1 MSQSYPYSQPQ
12 SAIGT
17 AADRRARFIVRTYN
31 HLFGAIVAFALIEF
45 GLFMSGIADVIAAV
59 VLRGGQLLWF
69 GVLAAFMIVGWLASR
84 YAHTAE
90 SKGVQYLALASY
102 VFVEAL
108 VFVPILWIAER
119 FAPSAIPSAGLVTV
133 VGFAALTGIAFWTR
147 KDFSFLGGILR
158 WGFICALL
166 LMIAGAIFG
175 FQLGVFFSIAL
186 VGLAGAAILY
196 DTSNVIHHFP
206 EDRYVGAALELF
218 ASVALMFW
226 YVLRLFLA
234 ARD

>member
-1 MSQSYPYSQPQ
+1 MSQSYPYSQ
-12 SAIGT
+12 STGAVGT

-31 HLFGAIVAFALIEF
+31 HLFGAILAFALIEF
-45 GLFMSGIADVIAAV
+45 GLFMSGVADVIAAV
-59 VLRGGQLLWF
+59 VLGGGQLMWF
-69 GVLAAFMIVGWLASR
+69 AVLGAFMIVGWLASR
-84 YAHTAE
+84 FAHTAE
-90 SKGVQYLALASY
+90 SKGVQYAALGAY
-102 VFVEAL
+102 VFMQAL
-108 VFVPILWIAER
+108 VFVPLLWVAER
-119 FAPSAIPSAGLVTV
+119 FAPSAIPSAGLVTII
-133 VGFAALTGIAFWTR
+133 GFAALTGIAFWTR
-147 KDFSFLGGILR
+147 KDFSFLGGLLR

-166 LMIAGAIFG
+166 LMVAGAIFG

-186 VGLAGAAILY
+186 IGLAGAAILY